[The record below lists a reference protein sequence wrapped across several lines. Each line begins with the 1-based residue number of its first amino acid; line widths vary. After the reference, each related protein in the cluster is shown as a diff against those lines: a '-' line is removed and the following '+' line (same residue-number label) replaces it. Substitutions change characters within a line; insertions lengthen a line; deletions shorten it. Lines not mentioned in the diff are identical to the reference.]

1 MTRPG
6 NADPP
11 DGGEV
16 DRAPRLDEGEERI
29 AAFAEM
35 VRDDPADPV
44 AQFSYGQALFARA
57 RFAEAATAFEAV
69 IALSPG
75 YSAAYRGLGRAL
87 EALGRR
93 DDARTTY
100 TRGIDAACAGGDLQ
114 TKKEMEVFLAR
125 LSADR

>member
-1 MTRPG
+1 VVERP
-6 NADPP
+6 
-11 DGGEV
+11 
-16 DRAPRLDEGEERI
+16 DELEERI
-29 AAFAEM
+29 AAFAAM

-44 AQFSYGQALFARA
+44 AQFSYGQALSARA
-57 RFAEAATAFEAV
+57 RFAEAVTAFEAV

-93 DDARTTY
+93 DDARAAY
-100 TRGIDAACAGGDLQ
+100 TRGIDAACAAGDLQ

-125 LSADR
+125 LDSNR